1 MSTEKEI
8 FVYAD
13 TEYMGKPLF
22 LGTLHSSPVRGK
34 EIFSFEYS
42 KEWLRQPWAFVLN
55 PDLSLY
61 EDRHF
66 SDDTNPN

>member
-13 TEYMGKPLF
+13 TEYMEKPLF
-22 LGTLHSSPVRGK
+22 LGTLHSSPIRGK

-42 KEWLRQPWAFVLN
+42 KEWLR
-55 PDLSLY
+55 
-61 EDRHF
+61 
-66 SDDTNPN
+66 